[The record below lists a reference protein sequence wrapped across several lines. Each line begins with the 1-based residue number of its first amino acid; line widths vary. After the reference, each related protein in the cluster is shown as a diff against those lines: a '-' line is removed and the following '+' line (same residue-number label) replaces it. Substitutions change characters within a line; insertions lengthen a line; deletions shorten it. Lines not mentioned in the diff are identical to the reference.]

1 MTSTGTRQLRYAGC
15 STRTVSSPAAAM
27 LAAADRDRDRGARRG
42 AARARHRQA
51 RRRLDRAP
59 ATAADADVVQARILA
74 AAERAAEQG
83 LRLGFHNH
91 DGELAVLDDG
101 SALLERLLDADGAK
115 LFLELD
121 LGWVWYAGVD
131 PLALLERAGARAP
144 LVHVKDLRNDGGPV
158 HVPLGAGE
166 VDYGRTSGRGRQRGS
181 RVADPGAGRD
191 TRARLRGSRGVDGR
205 ARQALRGC
213 RGVVAVPPAELV
225 NGSVLAPALPPGSPA
240 LVVLLPPS
248 VTDPQR
254 STDRSA

>member
-1 MTSTGTRQLRYAGC
+1 VSRIALQLYTVRDLCAEDLAG
-15 STRTVSSPAAAM
+15 SLATTAALGFEGVELHHLYGHPAAAV
-27 LAAADRDRDRGARRG
+27 
-42 AARARHRQA
+42 
-51 RRRLDRAP
+51 RRLLDENGLVACSRHALLPLIETEIEELAEELRVLGTDRLVVAWIEPP

-91 DGELAVLDDG
+91 DGELAVLEDG
-101 SALLERLLDADGAK
+101 SSVLERLLGVEEPG

-166 VDYGRTSGRGRQRGS
+166 VDYGRLPDAAGSAGVEWLILEQDETHGRGFE
-181 RVADPGAGRD
+181 
-191 TRARLRGSRGVDGR
+191 
-205 ARQALRGC
+205 
-213 RGVVAVPPAELV
+213 AVGDSIAELIRLS
-225 NGSVLAPALPPGSPA
+225 GSAGAS
-240 LVVLLPPS
+240 
-248 VTDPQR
+248 
-254 STDRSA
+254 

>member
-1 MTSTGTRQLRYAGC
+1 MSRIALQLYTVRDLCAEDLAG
-15 STRTVSSPAAAM
+15 SLATTAALGFEGVELHHLYGHPAAAV
-27 LAAADRDRDRGARRG
+27 
-42 AARARHRQA
+42 
-51 RRRLDRAP
+51 RRLLDENGLVACSRHALLPLIETEIEELAEELRVLGTDRLVVAWIEPP

-91 DGELAVLDDG
+91 DGELAVLEDG
-101 SALLERLLDADGAK
+101 SSVLERLLGVEEPG

-166 VDYGRTSGRGRQRGS
+166 VDYGRLPDAAGSAGVEWLILEQDETHGRGFE
-181 RVADPGAGRD
+181 
-191 TRARLRGSRGVDGR
+191 
-205 ARQALRGC
+205 
-213 RGVVAVPPAELV
+213 AVGDSIAELIRLS
-225 NGSVLAPALPPGSPA
+225 GSAGAS
-240 LVVLLPPS
+240 
-248 VTDPQR
+248 
-254 STDRSA
+254 